1 MNGRKMRHVALGLAA
16 SLALAGCFKVG
27 NSVPA
32 DAPSYVKVYPGAPQV
47 VTVDVAGMKMV
58 TFEAAASPD
67 QVIQFYR
74 DDAASAGLVENTQ
87 AEAQASKNPSQRVL
101 AYGEPNTDKFF
112 MVVVQTHN
120 TGSMVNVTYKP
131 PAKAGS

>member
-1 MNGRKMRHVALGLAA
+1 MSHVALGLAA

-74 DDAASAGLVENTQ
+74 DDAASAGLTENTQ
-87 AEAQASKNPSQRVL
+87 AEAANKNANQRTL
-101 AYGEPNTDKFF
+101 AYGDPNSDKFLI
-112 MVVVQTHN
+112 VVVQAHN